1 MEVGPIDDSWILFL
15 SLAVVAGFLGLLAWA
30 SARSRRRGIGASLM
44 GPFEEMYRPTA
55 AESRIEIQLQQERK
69 KPIGSPDDL

>member
-1 MEVGPIDDSWILFL
+1 VEVGPIDDIWILVL

-30 SARSRRRGIGASLM
+30 SARSRRRGIGASMM
-44 GPFEEMYRPTA
+44 GPFDEMWRPTA
-55 AESRIEIQLQQERK
+55 AESHIEIQLQQERK

>member
-1 MEVGPIDDSWILFL
+1 VEVGPIDDIWILL
-15 SLAVVAGFLGLLAWA
+15 VSLAVVAGFLGLLGWTA
-30 SARSRRRGIGASLM
+30 ARSRRRGIGASMM
-44 GPFEEMYRPTA
+44 GPFEEMWRPTA

>member
-1 MEVGPIDDSWILFL
+1 VGALDDSWILFV
-15 SLAVVAGFLGLLAWA
+15 SLAVVAGLLGLFAWA

-44 GPFEEMYRPTA
+44 GPFEQMWLPTA

-69 KPIGSPDDL
+69 KPIGSPEDL

>member
-1 MEVGPIDDSWILFL
+1 MEVGPIHDSWILFL

-55 AESRIEIQLQQERK
+55 AESRIEIQLQQERR
-69 KPIGSPDDL
+69 KPVGSPEDL